1 MRLCLWLQIC
11 QLRQHK
17 ILTYKIFPKNTVI
30 SQLRN
35 LPLDLPMRK
44 IMLHNLLKH
53 HNLIIFNLILFL
65 LLNRNLLIRS
75 PNIPILLLLFLQPH
89 IIPITIIKL
98 YQLNLLLRHQ
108 SNPIIHILI
117 NLSLSHNILLT
128 SFNFFLY
135 FFILNYL
142 SFKIILNKLK
152 LLSIQII
159 GLFKILIHNLFYLL
173 IVLGQK
179 LDIGGLE
186 FIVFFCGD
194 CLEFFSVGLT
204 LLGVVVVLFF

>member
-1 MRLCLWLQIC
+1 M
-11 QLRQHK
+11 
-17 ILTYKIFPKNTVI
+17 

-117 NLSLSHNILLT
+117 NLSLSHNIFLT

-152 LLSIQII
+152 LLRIQII
-159 GLFKILIHNLFYLL
+159 GLFEILIHNLFYLL
-173 IVLGQK
+173 IVLGEK
-179 LDIGGLE
+179 LDIVGLE